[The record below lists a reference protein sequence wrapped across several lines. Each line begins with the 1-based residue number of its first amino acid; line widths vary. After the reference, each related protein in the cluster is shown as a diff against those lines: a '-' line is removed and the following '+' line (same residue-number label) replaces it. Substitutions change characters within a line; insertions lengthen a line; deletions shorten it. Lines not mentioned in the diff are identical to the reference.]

1 LNEFGSNKINLR
13 TVTCSST
20 GYAITP
26 FSLPLMPTLA
36 SGLASLKKGGV
47 SWPDRRVVEWST
59 ISWHGPSMLIN
70 VREEDC
76 WFPSSVA
83 TLRLIAVVCGEGQ
96 GLLEEDDDDCQLIV

>member
-1 LNEFGSNKINLR
+1 
-13 TVTCSST
+13 
-20 GYAITP
+20 
-26 FSLPLMPTLA
+26 
-36 SGLASLKKGGV
+36 
-47 SWPDRRVVEWST
+47 
-59 ISWHGPSMLIN
+59 MLIN